1 MSAIDDFRNAK
12 DEFFRNDPHSPLT
25 QDQRAAFKGLRY
37 FPENPSLD
45 LVVDLEPF
53 QDRKRVSI
61 LTNTGDAQTFLR
73 LGNFNFTVDAVPAS
87 LTVYANEHGFFLP
100 FADAMAGEETY
111 GAGRYLEPERL
122 PDGRFHVNFNLAYN
136 PYCAYNEN
144 WSCPITPQE
153 NRIKVPIRAGEM
165 TFKSHMEAEGTSAS

>member
-1 MSAIDDFRNAK
+1 MSTLDEFRKAKDDF
-12 DEFFRNDPHSPLT
+12 FRSDPHSPLT
-25 QDQRAAFKGLRY
+25 REQRRAFKGLRY
-37 FPENPSLD
+37 FGENPVLD
-45 LVVDLEPF
+45 LTVDLQPF
-53 QDRKRVSI
+53 QDKQRVSI
-61 LTNTGDAQTFLR
+61 LTNTGDTQTYLR
-73 LGNFNFTVDAVPAS
+73 LGKFDFEIDAEPAS

-100 FADAMAGEETY
+100 FADSLAGEDTY

-122 PDGRFHVNFNLAYN
+122 PDGRFHVDFNQAYN

-165 TFKSHMEAEGTSAS
+165 TYEEHISS

>member
-1 MSAIDDFRNAK
+1 MDTLTEFRKAK
-12 DEFFRNDPHSPLT
+12 DDFFRNDPHSPLT
-25 QDQRAAFKGLRY
+25 RDQRLAFAGLRY
-37 FPENPSLD
+37 FAENPTLD
-45 LVVDLEPF
+45 LTVDLEPY
-53 QDRKRVSI
+53 QDKKRVSI
-61 LTNTGDAQTFLR
+61 LTNTGDTQIYLR
-73 LGNFNFTVDAVPAS
+73 LGKFSFVVDAVPAS

-100 FADAMAGEETY
+100 FADSLAGKETY

-122 PDGRFHVNFNLAYN
+122 PNGRFHVDFNQAYN

-165 TFKSHMEAEGTSAS
+165 TFEEHA

>member
-1 MSAIDDFRNAK
+1 MSSLEAFRKAK
-12 DEFFRNDPHSPLT
+12 DDFFRNDPQSPLT
-25 QDQRAAFKGLRY
+25 RDQQLAFRGLRY
-37 FPENPSLD
+37 FPEDPSLD

-53 QDRKRVSI
+53 QDEERVSI
-61 LTNTGDAQTFLR
+61 LTNTGDTQTYARMGTFK
-73 LGNFNFTVDAVPAS
+73 FVIDAVPAS

-100 FADAMAGEETY
+100 FADSLAGKETY

-122 PDGRFHVNFNLAYN
+122 TDGRLHVDFNQAYN

-153 NRIKVPIRAGEM
+153 NRLEVPIRAGEM
-165 TFKSHMEAEGTSAS
+165 TFEAHS